1 MPIRYFIQDCPLQ
14 EECSF
19 AAWGRARRA
28 ESYESREECIQNA
41 FRHMKTSSNHWNR
54 KLAEKWDACMAA
66 EVLEEEY
73 ESFPTERRHKH
84 IKAICG
90 MQAPATPPVRPTHVC
105 SQKRTRSPSSTIDE
119 PYIAESSSSAWT
131 ARPSTAENKVLIDR
145 RILDDVI
152 VHIGNARKIMK
163 KGVEITESAKRAFEQ
178 QQMQLDRIMSS
189 VSGAL

>member
-19 AAWGRARRA
+19 AAWGRCRRA
-28 ESYESREECIQNA
+28 ESYESREDCLRNA
-41 FRHMKTSSNHWNR
+41 FSHMKTSSKHWHH
-54 KLAEKWDACMAA
+54 KFADMWDACQDA

-73 ESFPTERRHKH
+73 ESLPTERAHKH
-84 IKAICG
+84 IKAIG
-90 MQAPATPPVRPTHVC
+90 DMQGSPATPPVRPTH
-105 SQKRTRSPSSTIDE
+105 KRTRSPSSTIDD
-119 PYIAESSSSAWT
+119 PRITESSSSSWR
-131 ARPSTAENKVLIDR
+131 ARGSTAENKVLIDR

-152 VHIGNARKIMK
+152 VHLGNARKIMK